1 MDPLA
6 RHLLAHAYNNAWANH
21 RLLGACARLTQ
32 AEFEAVRVGV
42 FPSIRATL
50 NHSCTVD
57 LYCIDAIERALRGV
71 PPNPNWLSFFDPEVP
86 FDRCADLAEQ
96 QAASDRRLIALCQ
109 TLDAPRLVRSI
120 GVPRRE
126 RVESEP
132 LHRLLAHLFEHQTH
146 HRGQAHAMLSGT
158 AVAPPQLD
166 EFFCSGPG
174 DTARRAQDFRALGF
188 SEAAIW
194 GELGTGAESSPAADA
209 ESSAATSAE

>member
-32 AEFEAVRVGV
+32 AEFEAVRVGF
-42 FPSIRATL
+42 FPSIRVTL
-50 NHSCTVD
+50 NHTCTVD
-57 LYCIDAIERALRGV
+57 LYCIDAIERGLRGV
-71 PPNPNWLSFFDPEVP
+71 LPNPDWLSFFDPEVP
-86 FDRCADLAEQ
+86 FDRCADLAAEQ
-96 QAASDRRLIALCQ
+96 RASDRRLIALCEP
-109 TLDAPRLVRSI
+109 LDARRRARSI

-194 GELGTGAESSPAADA
+194 GETEPSAAAGAEP
-209 ESSAATSAE
+209 SAATSAE